1 MKVKFFYLLFL
12 CILLFRAGSLSAQ
25 VITVCPSCS
34 TISIKKAIE
43 ASSPGDTILV
53 KSGAY
58 SEGNIVVTKKLFI
71 KGIGFPVI
79 DGKGVDEIFSVES
92 NGTVIEGFV
101 LQNSG
106 YSSMDDKAGIK
117 VYSSEHV
124 TLRNNKLLDT
134 FFGIYLLNSRHCL
147 VEGNTLK
154 GNMKSELTSGNGIH
168 LWKCDSITIRGND
181 ISSHRDGIYFEF
193 VTHSVISKNRSH
205 NNMRY
210 GLHFMFSHND
220 EYFENTFHENGAGVA
235 VMYSKGVNMH
245 SNTFSDNWGSSAYG
259 ILLKDIS
266 DSRIEQNVFS
276 GNTVGI
282 YMEGTSRIQVKRND
296 FSSNGWALKI
306 LANCNDNVAE
316 ENNFTG
322 NTFDVSTN
330 GSISLNI
337 FRSNYWD
344 KYEGYDLNRDN
355 IGDVAYH
362 PVSLYSMV
370 VEQIPY
376 SMMFYRSFMST
387 LLDRMEKLV
396 PSMTPETLVDN
407 NPRMKKIAHD

>member
-1 MKVKFFYLLFL
+1 MSSKFVRNILFFFVL
-12 CILLFRAGSLSAQ
+12 ISAGNVSGKT
-25 VITVCPSCS
+25 ITVCPSCNVK
-34 TISIKKAIE
+34 SIKKAIE
-43 ASSPGDTILV
+43 ISSSGDTILV
-53 KSGAY
+53 KSGTYA
-58 SEGNIVVTKKLFI
+58 EGNITITKTLFI
-71 KGIGFPVI
+71 KGEGSPVI
-79 DGKGVDEIFSVES
+79 DGKGKDEIFSVQA
-92 NGTVIEGFV
+92 NGTIIEGFV

-117 VYSSEHV
+117 IYSSQNV
-124 TLRNNKLLDT
+124 TLRNNKLLNT
-134 FFGIYLLNSRHCL
+134 FFGIYLLNSQHCL
-147 VEGNTLK
+147 VEGNTLR
-154 GNMKSELTSGNGIH
+154 GNMQSEITSGNGIH
-168 LWKCDSITIRGND
+168 LWKCDSITIHKND
-181 ISSHRDGIYFEF
+181 ISNHRDGIYFEF
-193 VTHSVISKNRSH
+193 VTHSLISQNNSH

-266 DSRIEQNVFS
+266 DSRIENNTFR

-282 YMEGTSRIQVKRND
+282 YMEGGSRIEMKGNN

-316 ENNFTG
+316 KNNFTG

-330 GSISLNI
+330 GSVSLNI
-337 FRSNYWD
+337 FKNNYWD

-355 IGDVAYH
+355 TGDVPYH

-387 LLDRMEKLV
+387 MLDRMEKLV

-407 NPRMKKIAHD
+407 EPLMKRIKE